1 MLGKFASRL
10 AYISKWAFSAE
21 AGWAL
26 IQLEI
31 FAEFS
36 AEISTEIEILKGDMY
51 ELLISWEMI
60 PFCNTISALLCCQ
73 LNRGPA

>member
-1 MLGKFASRL
+1 VVGKFASRL

-36 AEISTEIEILKGDMY
+36 AEISTEIEI
-51 ELLISWEMI
+51 
-60 PFCNTISALLCCQ
+60 
-73 LNRGPA
+73 